1 MYNKS
6 DIDMD
11 VIETINELFNQ
22 IYTDMIAIIKTT
34 PDVSEEAYTELYNNL
49 MKKRRAMLC
58 IASLNPVNTSH
69 IITMITPKQYNLK
82 S

>member
-6 DIDMD
+6 AIDMD

-22 IYTDMIAIIKTT
+22 IYNDMIAIIKTT
-34 PDVSEEAYTELYNNL
+34 PDVSEEAYTKLYNNL

-58 IASLNPVNTSH
+58 IAALNPVNTPH